1 MSNTITARRI
11 GQFRPVAEQL
21 PPQLTAP
28 VRHTPHYVATNW
40 GPPPAGL
47 EWSDVPSIAD
57 RSDAHRR
64 VVVGGIGAAL
74 VGVTLLGALLMTVP
88 ALSAQLP
95 ASSPVAELPVH

>member
-21 PPQLTAP
+21 PSQLAAP
-28 VRHTPHYVATNW
+28 VRQTPHYVATNW

-47 EWSDVPSIAD
+47 EWSDVPSIPD
-57 RSDAHRR
+57 RTEVHRR
-64 VVVGGIGAAL
+64 AIVNGLCAAL
-74 VGVTLLGALLMTVP
+74 LGTSLLTALLTTVP

-95 ASSPVAELPVH
+95 IPPPVAELPH